1 MEEMKHLYNDAVRGN
16 PRLLS
21 VGTPEQAKSEIFSS
35 DIEEEA
41 NSYFSR
47 IYNGDL
53 SIENVVKMLIQFKE
67 SPVKR

>member
-1 MEEMKHLYNDAVRGN
+1 MYTDAVRGN

-21 VGTPEQAKSEIFSS
+21 VGTPDQTTSESFST

-47 IYNGDL
+47 IYSGDL